1 MAAPPLPQPEAS
13 FETRFPADFAWG
25 AATAAFQ
32 IEGATRAD
40 GRGVSIWDTFSATP
54 GHVIGGGTGEPA
66 SDHYRRYTEDVA
78 LLKSLGIGNYRF
90 SLAWP
95 RIQPDG
101 TGPGNPAGL
110 DFYDRLVDELL
121 AGGIEPWPTLY
132 HWDLP
137 QPLEDAGGWP
147 ARDTAL
153 RFADYAETVYG
164 RLGDRVGTWCT
175 VNEPWVIA
183 FLGYASGEHAPGRR
197 EPASALAAVHHLL
210 LAHGLAAAAIR
221 DPGVPGAP
229 AVGIALNP
237 QPIRPHSGSVA
248 DLDAARRVDGVR
260 NRIFLDPLYHGR
272 YPDDV
277 QADLAGVSDF
287 AFVRDGD
294 LPAIAAPLDFLGVNY
309 YSPASVTGAAG
320 AVDRELLEPDGA
332 DPSPL
337 VGCENV
343 GLLSGAAPRTDQD
356 WEVDASGLTELL
368 VRLAVDYPGTPLYVT
383 ENGASYRDEIG
394 DDGAV
399 HDPRRVSYLDQ
410 HVRAAHAAL
419 AAGAPVKGYFVWSLL
434 DNFEWAYGYRERFGI
449 IYVDYDTQRRIVKD
463 SGRWYGRLAS
473 TGAVPPLD
481 GSA

>member
-1 MAAPPLPQPEAS
+1 M
-13 FETRFPADFAWG
+13 RFPADFAWG

-40 GRGVSIWDTFSATP
+40 GRGVSIWDTFAATP
-54 GHVIGGGTGEPA
+54 GRVLGGDTGEPA
-66 SDHYRRYTEDVA
+66 ANHYRRYAEDVA
-78 LLKSLGIGNYRF
+78 LLRSLGIGNYRF

-121 AGGIEPWPTLY
+121 AAGIEPWPTLY

-153 RFADYAETVYG
+153 RFAEYAAIAHR
-164 RLGDRVGTWCT
+164 RLGDRVRTWCT
-175 VNEPWVIA
+175 INEPWVVA

-197 EPASALAAVHHLL
+197 EPASALAATHHLML
-210 LAHGLAAAAIR
+210 GHGLAAAAIR
-221 DPGVPGAP
+221 GQGATTTGTRPGTP
-229 AVGIALNP
+229 AVGIVLNA
-237 QPIRPHSGSVA
+237 QPIRPHEGSVA

-277 QADLAGVSDF
+277 RADLADVSDF

-294 LPAIAAPLDFLGVNY
+294 LTTIAAPLDFLGINY

-320 AVDRELLEPDGA
+320 KVDPELLEPAGDG
-332 DPSPL
+332 PSRL
-337 VGCENV
+337 VGCEDV
-343 GLLSGAAPRTDQD
+343 GVLRGAEPRTDQD
-356 WEVDASGLTELL
+356 WEIDATGLTELL
-368 VRLAVDYPGTPLYVT
+368 LRLAVDYPGTPLYVT
-383 ENGASYRDEIG
+383 ENGASYRDEVA

-399 HDPRRVSYLDQ
+399 HDPRRASYLDQ
-410 HVRAAHAAL
+410 HVRATHAAL
-419 AAGAPVKGYFVWSLL
+419 TAGAPVKGYFVWSLL
-434 DNFEWAYGYRERFGI
+434 DNFEWAYGYSERFGI
-449 IYVDYDTQRRIVKD
+449 IHVDYDTQRRTVKD
-463 SGRWYGRLAS
+463 SGRWYGRLAA
-473 TGAVPPLD
+473 TGAVPPLA
-481 GSA
+481 GSD